1 MKRRMVQMTKIPPH
15 KGSVILTSPLP
26 MPKPGAVIEMARQ
39 AISRLSMLPAAT
51 MPDLRRMLSTAMP
64 LSEQDRRR
72 LEALRQ
78 RKP

>member
-15 KGSVILTSPLP
+15 KGS
-26 MPKPGAVIEMARQ
+26 A
-39 AISRLSMLPAAT
+39 
-51 MPDLRRMLSTAMP
+51 DLRRMLSTAMP